1 LHGLS
6 SSTLLCPTP
15 RPSPFLLLPLLSCF
29 AVLVSTMTGPALA
42 MTGAADQVAT
52 DSLLDFRMMHATFA
66 RDASYSIPM
75 VVLLRNTPT
84 SSAGT
89 PCRNYVVLL
98 VQMATRLCVWG

>member
-1 LHGLS
+1 MSSDAFFLQSSLAVARPFLVDFALS
-6 SSTLLCPTP
+6 HV

-52 DSLLDFRMMHATFA
+52 NSLLDFRMMHATFA
-66 RDASYSIPM
+66 HDASYSIPM

-84 SSAGT
+84 RSAGT
-89 PCRNYVVLL
+89 P
-98 VQMATRLCVWG
+98 W